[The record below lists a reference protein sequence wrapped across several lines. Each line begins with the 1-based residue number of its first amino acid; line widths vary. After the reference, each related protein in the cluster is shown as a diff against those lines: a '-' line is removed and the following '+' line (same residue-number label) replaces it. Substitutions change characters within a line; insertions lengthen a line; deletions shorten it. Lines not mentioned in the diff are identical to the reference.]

1 MRYDVAYGCLIQ
13 FYDGIY
19 LPHLSDNYVYTLSG
33 RLLPTLPIASIH
45 EITLVITRVNLT
57 MWQVNLIMWQVD
69 LIMWQVDFII
79 WQVGA
84 DICHP
89 TVLS

>member
-19 LPHLSDNYVYTLSG
+19 LLHLSDNYVYTLSG

-57 MWQVNLIMWQVD
+57 M
-69 LIMWQVDFII
+69 
-79 WQVGA
+79 
-84 DICHP
+84 
-89 TVLS
+89 